1 MVVQQQLKLSIEES
15 HCANDGHAQGGSEK
29 QFVEHLF
36 LLVAVL
42 GIRQIVSTCC
52 SCYKP
57 EWSENR
63 PARPAGVDPL
73 QRSASQRF
81 TPPKAPGKGRGGK
94 SIAAQL
100 ISAIYALKAPAITCY
115 YDN

>member
-1 MVVQQQLKLSIEES
+1 MVVPQQLELSTEET
-15 HCANDGHAQGGSEK
+15 HGPNNGHAKGGSENN
-29 QFVEHLF
+29 VAEPLH
-36 LLVAVL
+36 LLVSDL
-42 GIRQIVSTCC
+42 GLRQTISICS

-63 PARPAGVDPL
+63 PARSAGVDPL

-100 ISAIYALKAPAITCY
+100 ISAIYALKALAITCY